1 MVTLDKV
8 YSSLMAFPIFGGL
21 LEKFGCC
28 GKAHPAKSS
37 HVQLS
42 ITSFLHGLKAAQ
54 TYVDH
59 MFGQFWD
66 RNPSWLLRFTFS
78 LHPGCSHFFAIF
90 FLPLSPKPLIN
101 APKPSWAFIPSWG
114 GYNGNLNKIPF
125 PRFAKPPPQTRP
137 TTDTEDRRW
146 DMNPSDKGPP

>member
-1 MVTLDKV
+1 VVALDKV

-66 RNPSWLLRFTFS
+66 RNPSWLLKFAFS

-90 FLPLSPKPLIN
+90 FAPVSKAINKRTKTLLGIYTLSGWLQRKSQQDSFSSVCKTPTPNL
-101 APKPSWAFIPSWG
+101 A
-114 GYNGNLNKIPF
+114 YNGY
-125 PRFAKPPPQTRP
+125 R
-137 TTDTEDRRW
+137 
-146 DMNPSDKGPP
+146 GPKVGHEPL